1 MLHNTSDL
9 VLFKTDDLT
18 NWQDSFESRY
28 PEEVGD
34 DEHAYGTYPEERSKL
49 QEVLSWVVSTRRLD
63 TDSEE
68 IKQQKLAK
76 FKAEF
81 TNYFDL
87 NSSLFYYLYTELFLL
102 VDSRAKNAML
112 TYLKGRQPGDGGDK
126 WF

>member
-1 MLHNTSDL
+1 M
-9 VLFKTDDLT
+9 
-18 NWQDSFESRY
+18 
-28 PEEVGD
+28 
-34 DEHAYGTYPEERSKL
+34 
-49 QEVLSWVVSTRRLD
+49 LSWVVSTRRLD
-63 TDSEE
+63 TESEE

-112 TYLKGRQPGDGGDK
+112 TYLKSRQPGDGGDK